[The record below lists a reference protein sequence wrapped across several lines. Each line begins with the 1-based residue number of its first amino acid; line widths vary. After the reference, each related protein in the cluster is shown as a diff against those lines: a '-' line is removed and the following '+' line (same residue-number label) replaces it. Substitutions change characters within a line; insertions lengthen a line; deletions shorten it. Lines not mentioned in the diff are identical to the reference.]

1 MGGIYSNAFHDGVT
15 HLVAKMVK
23 SRKYEVA
30 IQKEVP
36 VMTEEWID
44 LVWDKS
50 RNKMC
55 HATDSEFSRYKCPS
69 LLGLNITVSQ
79 LGKKDRDLIK
89 KSIENHG
96 GTYTGSLDMETTM
109 VLILTKPEGDKYKY
123 AKYVLS
129 KCRNLRIFPPI

>member
-1 MGGIYSNAFHDGVT
+1 MSYNSEVIFADFFSRLDFTENFCFSVERMGGIYSNAFHDGVT

-55 HATDSEFSRYKCPS
+55 HATDSEFSRYLYEYFLEIS
-69 LLGLNITVSQ
+69 V
-79 LGKKDRDLIK
+79 
-89 KSIENHG
+89 
-96 GTYTGSLDMETTM
+96 
-109 VLILTKPEGDKYKY
+109 
-123 AKYVLS
+123 
-129 KCRNLRIFPPI
+129 